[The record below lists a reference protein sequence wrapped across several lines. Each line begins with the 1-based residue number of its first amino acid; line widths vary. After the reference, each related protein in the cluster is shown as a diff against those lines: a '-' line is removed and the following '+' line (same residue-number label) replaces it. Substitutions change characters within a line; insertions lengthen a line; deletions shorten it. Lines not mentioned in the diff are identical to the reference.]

1 MSAQLTILTA
11 DDVSAFVDGELGRE
25 ERLEVAAC
33 ARDDERV
40 ACRIAAWQWQIG
52 LLHRA
57 FGGTDEPVPPR
68 LSRIARQAASRA
80 CASYSAMDFHPRIAT
95 IEAVLDPV

>member
-11 DDVSAFVDGELGRE
+11 EDVSAFVDGELGRE
-25 ERLEVAAC
+25 GRLEVAAC
-33 ARDDERV
+33 ARDDDRV
-40 ACRIAAWQWQIG
+40 ACRIAAWRWQIG

-68 LSRIARQAASRA
+68 LSRIARQAASGH
-80 CASYSAMDFHPRIAT
+80 SYIAMDFDPRLVA
-95 IEAVLDPV
+95 IEAVLDLAG